1 MSAALLVL
9 LGVAACTAAAS
20 SAAELRHPK
29 TGDDDAVECKTH
41 LDCELGGA
49 DVFLRWPRMPTI
61 VVRDRGGACGAAGWA
76 QRGRVPTHDHGHER
90 AERQSVH
97 DALNDSVPSQ
107 RKVSLWWR
115 KRGGCGLLF
124 GVPPRPCV
132 TGCSYGSHGGPRVR
146 QTCFGRWIALARG
159 HARAAPRAGHWRF
172 PRSPVAKT
180 WPRYLRDPALES
192 RRAPPTGRRA
202 VVARVGEAPSAAP
215 CLLSLRRVCPSTRAV
230 RKLRGNGYFT
240 FT

>member
-1 MSAALLVL
+1 MF
-9 LGVAACTAAAS
+9 
-20 SAAELRHPK
+20 EL
-29 TGDDDAVECKTH
+29 TH
-41 LDCELGGA
+41 M
-49 DVFLRWPRMPTI
+49 VRWLRMPTA
-61 VVRDRGGACGAAGWA
+61 VFRDWGGACGATGWP
-76 QRGRVPTHDHGHER
+76 QRGRVPAHDHGHER

-146 QTCFGRWIALARG
+146 QTGSGRWIALAHG
-159 HARAAPRAGHWRF
+159 HAKAAPRAGRWWF
-172 PRSPVAKT
+172 PRYPVAKA
-180 WPRYLRDPALES
+180 WPRDPRDPALES
-192 RRAPPTGRRA
+192 RRAPPAGRRA

-215 CLLSLRRVCPSTRAV
+215 CLLSLRRDCLPSCAV
-230 RKLRGNGYFT
+230 
-240 FT
+240 

>member
-1 MSAALLVL
+1 MV
-9 LGVAACTAAAS
+9 
-20 SAAELRHPK
+20 
-29 TGDDDAVECKTH
+29 
-41 LDCELGGA
+41 
-49 DVFLRWPRMPTI
+49 RWLRMPTA
-61 VVRDRGGACGAAGWA
+61 VVRDWGGACGATGWP
-76 QRGRVPTHDHGHER
+76 QRGRVPAHDHGHER

-146 QTCFGRWIALARG
+146 QTGSGRWIALAHG
-159 HARAAPRAGHWRF
+159 HAKAAPRAGRWWF
-172 PRSPVAKT
+172 PRYPVAKA
-180 WPRYLRDPALES
+180 WPRDPRDPALES
-192 RRAPPTGRRA
+192 WPPTGRRA

-215 CLLSLRRVCPSTRAV
+215 CLLSLRRDCLPSCAVSVIQGNRTRP
-230 RKLRGNGYFT
+230 
-240 FT
+240 